1 MNRSKNI
8 FLVLILNLL
17 MSLFVVYLNPRFD
30 ILTLIGFLLINI
42 ILFIVISKIEK
53 KKEKVLEDKINN
65 IFNLLH
71 SLDIDSDNY
80 EIIDDEFG
88 KLRDEIIKIILE
100 NKRIAENAEKNKEI
114 LREYTED
121 IAHQIK
127 TPLTGSL
134 LLLDLLEDE
143 KNESVKEYISRLRD
157 NLLRLHYLSDILLKL
172 AALDSGTIEM
182 VKDRISAR
190 ELIEDIIRKLKDYF
204 INDNIE
210 IPLYGDDF
218 YLICDKKWTYE
229 ALFNVMKNGIE
240 ATEDRHIEIHLKETN
255 LYKSI
260 FVEDFSKG
268 LDREMLEK
276 VFKRFY
282 KLDPNSKG
290 YGIGL
295 PMAKSVM
302 ERQNG
307 ELLYH
312 KGKKSNSFEL
322 RFYNWF
328 NYGCVNKAQ
337 SFFLVTFQSLKS
349 NIIQER

>member
-1 MNRSKNI
+1 MNKSKNI
-8 FLVLILNLL
+8 LLALILNIL

-30 ILTLIGFLLINI
+30 ILTLLGFLLINI
-42 ILFIVISKIEK
+42 ILFLIIRKFEK
-53 KKEKVLEDKINN
+53 KKEIELEDKINN

-71 SLDIDSDNY
+71 SLDLNSDNY

-143 KNESVKEYISRLRD
+143 EDESVKEYISRLRD
-157 NLLRLHYLSDILLKL
+157 NLLRLYNLSDILLKL
-172 AALDSGTIEM
+172 AAIDSGTIEM
-182 VKDRISAR
+182 TRDRVSAR
-190 ELIEDIIRKLKDYF
+190 DLIDDSIRNLKDYF
-204 INDNIE
+204 INDPIE
-210 IPLYGDDF
+210 IPLYGNDF
-218 YLICDKKWTYE
+218 DLICDKKWTYE

-240 ATEDRHIEIHLKETN
+240 ATEDRQIKIQLKETN

-282 KLDPNSKG
+282 KMDPNSKG

-312 KGKKSNSFEL
+312 KGKKSNAFEL

-349 NIIQER
+349 NII

>member
-1 MNRSKNI
+1 MRKNKRI
-8 FLVLILNLL
+8 LLIIVLNLL
-17 MSLFVVYLNPRFD
+17 MSLFVVYLSPRFD
-30 ILTLIGFLLINI
+30 VLTLIGFLLINI
-42 ILFIVISKIEK
+42 ILFLIIRKIEN
-53 KKEKVLEDKINN
+53 KKEKELEDKINN
-65 IFNLLH
+65 TFILLH
-71 SLDIDSDNY
+71 SLDIDSYNY

-88 KLRDEIIKIILE
+88 KLRDEIIKIIVE

-143 KNESVKEYISRLRD
+143 EDESVKEYISRLRD
-157 NLLRLHYLSDILLKL
+157 NLLRLYNLSDILLKL
-172 AALDSGTIEM
+172 AAIDSGTIQM
-182 VKDRISAR
+182 TRDRVSAR
-190 ELIEDIIRKLKDYF
+190 DLIDDSIRNLKDYF
-204 INDNIE
+204 INDPIE

-218 YLICDKKWTYE
+218 DLICDKKWTYE
-229 ALFNVMKNGIE
+229 ALFNVMKNGLE
-240 ATEDRHIEIHLKETN
+240 ATEGRQIEIQLKETN

-268 LDREMLEK
+268 LNHEMLEK

-312 KGKKSNSFEL
+312 KWKKSNAFEL

-349 NIIQER
+349 NII

>member
-1 MNRSKNI
+1 MSKNKNI
-8 FLVLILNLL
+8 LFVLILNLI

-53 KKEKVLEDKINN
+53 EKEKTLEDKINN

-71 SLDIDSDNY
+71 SLDINSDNY

-88 KLRDEIIKIILE
+88 KLRDEIIKIIIE
-100 NKRIAENAEKNKEI
+100 NKRIAENAEKNKET

-143 KNESVKEYISRLRD
+143 DKNSSEEYIERLRD
-157 NLLRLHYLSDILLKL
+157 NLIRLHNLYDILLKL
-172 AALDSGTIEM
+172 AALDSGTIKM
-182 VKDRISAR
+182 AKDRISAR
-190 ELIEDIIRKLKDYF
+190 ELIEDIIQNLKDYF
-204 INDNIE
+204 INDNVE
-210 IPLYGDDF
+210 IPIYGDDF
-218 YLICDKKWTYE
+218 DLICDKKWTYE

-240 ATEDRHIEIHLKETN
+240 ATEGRHIEIHLKDTN

-322 RFYNWF
+322 RFYN
-328 NYGCVNKAQ
+328 
-337 SFFLVTFQSLKS
+337 
-349 NIIQER
+349 

>member
-1 MNRSKNI
+1 MSKNKNI
-8 FLVLILNLL
+8 LLVLILNLI

-42 ILFIVISKIEK
+42 ILFLIIRKFEK
-53 KKEKVLEDKINN
+53 KKEIDLEDKINN
-65 IFNLLH
+65 IFSLLH

-88 KLRDEIIKIILE
+88 KLRDEIIKIIIE
-100 NKRIAENAEKNKEI
+100 NKRIAENAEKNKET
-114 LREYTED
+114 LKEYTED

-143 KNESVKEYISRLRD
+143 NDNFFEEYIERLRD
-157 NLLRLHYLSDILLKL
+157 NLLRLHNLSDILLKL
-172 AALDSGTIEM
+172 ASLDSGTIQM
-182 VKDRISAR
+182 AKDRISAR
-190 ELIEDIIRKLKDYF
+190 GLIEDIIQKLKDYF
-204 INDNIE
+204 IKDNIE

-218 YLICDKKWTYE
+218 DLICDKKWTYE
-229 ALFNVMKNGIE
+229 ALFNVMKNGLE
-240 ATEDRHIEIHLKETN
+240 ATKDRHIEIHLKETN

-260 FVEDFSKG
+260 LVEDFSDG
-268 LDREMLEK
+268 LDRQMLEK
-276 VFKRFY
+276 VFRRFY
-282 KLDPNSKG
+282 KADPNSKG

-312 KGKKSNSFEL
+312 KGKKSNAFEL
-322 RFYNWF
+322 RFYN
-328 NYGCVNKAQ
+328 
-337 SFFLVTFQSLKS
+337 
-349 NIIQER
+349 

>member
-1 MNRSKNI
+1 MNKSKSI
-8 FLVLILNLL
+8 LLVFILNLL
-17 MSLFVVYLNPRFD
+17 MSLFVIYLNPRFD
-30 ILTLIGFLLINI
+30 ILTLIGFLVINV

-53 KKEKVLEDKINN
+53 EKEKVLEDKINN
-65 IFNLLH
+65 IFRLLH
-71 SLDIDSDNY
+71 SLDINSDNY

-88 KLRDEIIKIILE
+88 KLRDEIIKIIIE
-100 NKRIAENAEKNKEI
+100 NKRIAENAEKNKET

-143 KNESVKEYISRLRD
+143 EDELSEEYIDRLKD
-157 NLLRLHYLSDILLKL
+157 NLLRLHNLSDILLKF

-182 VKDRISAR
+182 AKDSISAQ
-190 ELIEDIIRKLKDYF
+190 ELIEDIIRKLKNYF
-204 INDNIE
+204 ISDTIE
-210 IPLYGDDF
+210 IPIYGED
-218 YLICDKKWTYE
+218 YGLVCDKKWTYE

-240 ATEDRHIEIHLKETN
+240 ATEDRHIEIYLKETN

-260 FVEDFSKG
+260 LVEDFSNG
-268 LDREMLEK
+268 LDRQMLEK
-276 VFKRFY
+276 VFRRFY
-282 KLDPNSKG
+282 KADPNSKG

-295 PMAKSVM
+295 PMAKTVM

-312 KGKKSNSFEL
+312 RGKKSNAFEL
-322 RFYNWF
+322 RFYN
-328 NYGCVNKAQ
+328 
-337 SFFLVTFQSLKS
+337 
-349 NIIQER
+349 

>member
-1 MNRSKNI
+1 MNKSKSI
-8 FLVLILNLL
+8 LLVFFLNLL
-17 MSLFVVYLNPRFD
+17 MSLFVIYLNPRFD
-30 ILTLIGFLLINI
+30 ILTLIGFLVINV

-53 KKEKVLEDKINN
+53 EKEKVLEDKINN
-65 IFNLLH
+65 IFRLLH

-88 KLRDEIIKIILE
+88 KLRDEIIKIIIE
-100 NKRIAENAEKNKEI
+100 NKRIAENAEKNKET

-143 KNESVKEYISRLRD
+143 EDELSEEYIDRLRD
-157 NLLRLHYLSDILLKL
+157 NLLRLHNLSDILLKL

-182 VKDRISAR
+182 AKDSISAQ
-190 ELIEDIIRKLKDYF
+190 ELIEDIIRKLKNYF
-204 INDNIE
+204 ISDTIE
-210 IPLYGDDF
+210 IPIYGED
-218 YLICDKKWTYE
+218 YGLVCDKKWTYE

-240 ATEDRHIEIHLKETN
+240 ATEDRHIEIYLKETN

-260 FVEDFSKG
+260 LVEDFSNG
-268 LDREMLEK
+268 LDRQMLEK
-276 VFKRFY
+276 VFRRFY
-282 KLDPNSKG
+282 KADPNSKG

-295 PMAKSVM
+295 PMAKTVM

-312 KGKKSNSFEL
+312 RGKKSNAFEL
-322 RFYNWF
+322 RFYN
-328 NYGCVNKAQ
+328 
-337 SFFLVTFQSLKS
+337 
-349 NIIQER
+349 

>member
-1 MNRSKNI
+1 MNKNKNI
-8 FLVLILNLL
+8 LFVLILNIL
-17 MSLFVVYLNPRFD
+17 MSLLVVYLNPRFD
-30 ILTLIGFLLINI
+30 ILTLIGFLLLNI
-42 ILFIVISKIEK
+42 ILFVVISKIEK
-53 KKEKVLEDKINN
+53 GKEKVLEDKINN
-65 IFNLLH
+65 IFKLLH

-88 KLRDEIIKIILE
+88 KLRDEIIKIIIE
-100 NKRIAENAEKNKEI
+100 NKRIAENAEKNKET

-127 TPLTGSL
+127 TPFTGSL

-143 KNESVKEYISRLRD
+143 NDNFSEEYIERLRD
-157 NLLRLHYLSDILLKL
+157 NLLRLHNLSDILLKL
-172 AALDSGTIEM
+172 AALDSGTIKM
-182 VKDRISAR
+182 AKDRISAR
-190 ELIEDIIRKLKDYF
+190 ELIEDIIRNLKDYF

-210 IPLYGDDF
+210 IPLDGEDF

-229 ALFNVMKNGIE
+229 AAFNVMKNGLE
-240 ATEDRHIEIHLKETN
+240 ATEDRHIEVHLKETN

-312 KGKKSNSFEL
+312 KEKKSNAFEM
-322 RFYNWF
+322 RFYN
-328 NYGCVNKAQ
+328 
-337 SFFLVTFQSLKS
+337 
-349 NIIQER
+349 

>member
-1 MNRSKNI
+1 MRKNKRI
-8 FLVLILNLL
+8 LLIIVLNLL

-30 ILTLIGFLLINI
+30 ILTLLGFLLINV
-42 ILFIVISKIEK
+42 ILFLIIRKFEK
-53 KKEKVLEDKINN
+53 KKEIELEDKINN

-71 SLDIDSDNY
+71 SLDLNSDNY

-143 KNESVKEYISRLRD
+143 EDESVKEYISRLRD
-157 NLLRLHYLSDILLKL
+157 NLLRLYNLSDILLKL
-172 AALDSGTIEM
+172 AAIDSGTIEM
-182 VKDRISAR
+182 TRDRVSAR
-190 ELIEDIIRKLKDYF
+190 DLIDDSVRNLKDYF
-204 INDNIE
+204 INDPIE
-210 IPLYGDDF
+210 IPLYGNDF
-218 YLICDKKWTYE
+218 DLICDKKWTYE
-229 ALFNVMKNGIE
+229 ALFNVMKNGLE
-240 ATEDRHIEIHLKETN
+240 ATEGRQIEIQLKETN

-282 KLDPNSKG
+282 KMDPNSKG

-312 KGKKSNSFEL
+312 KGKKSNAFEL
-322 RFYNWF
+322 RFYN
-328 NYGCVNKAQ
+328 
-337 SFFLVTFQSLKS
+337 
-349 NIIQER
+349 

>member
-1 MNRSKNI
+1 MNKNKNI
-8 FLVLILNLL
+8 LLVLILNLL

-30 ILTLIGFLLINI
+30 ILSLIGFLLINV
-42 ILFIVISKIEK
+42 ILFPILRNIEK
-53 KKEKVLEDKINN
+53 KKEKALEDKINN
-65 IFNLLH
+65 ILNLLH
-71 SLDIDSDNY
+71 SLDINSDNY

-88 KLRDEIIKIILE
+88 KLRDEIIKIIIE
-100 NKRIAENAEKNKEI
+100 NKRIAENAENNKEI

-143 KNESVKEYISRLRD
+143 NDNFSEEYMERLRD
-157 NLLRLHYLSDILLKL
+157 NLLRLHNLSDILLKL
-172 AALDSGTIEM
+172 AALDSGTIKM
-182 VKDRISAR
+182 AKDIISAR
-190 ELIEDIIRKLKDYF
+190 ELIEDTIRNLQDYF

-210 IPLYGDDF
+210 IPLYGEDF

-240 ATEDRHIEIHLKETN
+240 ATEGRHIEIHLKETN

-282 KLDPNSKG
+282 KPDPNSKG

-295 PMAKSVM
+295 PMAKSVI

-312 KGKKSNSFEL
+312 KGKKSNAFEL
-322 RFYNWF
+322 RFYN
-328 NYGCVNKAQ
+328 
-337 SFFLVTFQSLKS
+337 
-349 NIIQER
+349 

>member
-1 MNRSKNI
+1 MSKNKNI
-8 FLVLILNLL
+8 LLVLILNLI

-30 ILTLIGFLLINI
+30 ILTLIGFLVINI

-53 KKEKVLEDKINN
+53 KKEKALEDKINN
-65 IFNLLH
+65 IFNILH
-71 SLDIDSDNY
+71 LLDIDSDNY

-88 KLRDEIIKIILE
+88 KLRDEIIKIIIE

-143 KNESVKEYISRLRD
+143 EDESVKEYISRLRD
-157 NLLRLHYLSDILLKL
+157 NLLRLYNLSDILLKL
-172 AALDSGTIEM
+172 AAIDSGTIEM
-182 VKDRISAR
+182 TRDRVSAR
-190 ELIEDIIRKLKDYF
+190 DLIDDSIRNLKDYF
-204 INDNIE
+204 INDPIE
-210 IPLYGDDF
+210 IPLYGNDF
-218 YLICDKKWTYE
+218 DLICDKKWTYE
-229 ALFNVMKNGIE
+229 ALFNVMKNGLE
-240 ATEDRHIEIHLKETN
+240 ATEGRQIEIQLKETN

-282 KLDPNSKG
+282 KMDPNSKG

-312 KGKKSNSFEL
+312 KGKKSNAFEL
-322 RFYNWF
+322 RFYN
-328 NYGCVNKAQ
+328 
-337 SFFLVTFQSLKS
+337 
-349 NIIQER
+349 

>member
-1 MNRSKNI
+1 
-8 FLVLILNLL
+8 

-30 ILTLIGFLLINI
+30 ILTLFGFLLINI
-42 ILFIVISKIEK
+42 ILFLIIRKIEN
-53 KKEKVLEDKINN
+53 KKEIELEDKINN
-65 IFNLLH
+65 IFILLH

-143 KNESVKEYISRLRD
+143 EDESVKEYISRLRD
-157 NLLRLHYLSDILLKL
+157 NLLRLYNLSDILLKL

-182 VKDRISAR
+182 TRDRVSAR
-190 ELIEDIIRKLKDYF
+190 DLIEDSIRNLKDYF
-204 INDNIE
+204 INDPIE

-218 YLICDKKWTYE
+218 DLICDKKWTYE

-240 ATEDRHIEIHLKETN
+240 ATESRQIEICLKETN

-260 FVEDFSKG
+260 FVKDFSKG

-282 KLDPNSKG
+282 KMDPNSKG

-312 KGKKSNSFEL
+312 KGKKSNAFEL
-322 RFYNWF
+322 RFYN
-328 NYGCVNKAQ
+328 
-337 SFFLVTFQSLKS
+337 
-349 NIIQER
+349 

>member
-1 MNRSKNI
+1 MSKNKNI
-8 FLVLILNLL
+8 LLVLILNLI
-17 MSLFVVYLNPRFD
+17 MSLFLVYLNPRFD

-42 ILFIVISKIEK
+42 ILFIVILKIEK
-53 KKEKVLEDKINN
+53 KKEKALEDKINN
-65 IFNLLH
+65 IFRLLH

-100 NKRIAENAEKNKEI
+100 NMRIAENAEKNKEI

-143 KNESVKEYISRLRD
+143 NGNFSEEYIERLRD
-157 NLLRLHYLSDILLKL
+157 NLIRLHNLSDILLKL

-182 VKDRISAR
+182 AKDRISAR
-190 ELIEDIIRKLKDYF
+190 ELIEDIIQKLKDYF

-210 IPLYGDDF
+210 IYLYGDDF
-218 YLICDKKWTYE
+218 NLICDKKWTYE

-240 ATEDRHIEIHLKETN
+240 ATEGKHIEIQLKETN

-276 VFKRFY
+276 VFRRFY
-282 KLDPNSKG
+282 KIDPNSKG

-295 PMAKSVM
+295 PMSKSVM

-322 RFYNWF
+322 RFYN
-328 NYGCVNKAQ
+328 
-337 SFFLVTFQSLKS
+337 
-349 NIIQER
+349 

>member
-1 MNRSKNI
+1 MSKHKNI
-8 FLVLILNLL
+8 LLVLILNLL
-17 MSLFVVYLNPRFD
+17 MSLFVIYLSPRFD
-30 ILTLIGFLLINI
+30 VLTLIGFLLINI
-42 ILFIVISKIEK
+42 LLFVVISKIEK
-53 KKEKVLEDKINN
+53 KKDKVLEDKINN

-71 SLDIDSDNY
+71 SLDIDSGNY

-100 NKRIAENAEKNKEI
+100 NKRIAENAEKNKDT

-143 KNESVKEYISRLRD
+143 NDNFSEEYIERLRD
-157 NLLRLHYLSDILLKL
+157 NLLRLHNLSDILLKL
-172 AALDSGTIEM
+172 AALDSGIIEM
-182 VKDRISAR
+182 TKDRISAR
-190 ELIEDIIRKLKDYF
+190 GLIEDIIQKLKDYF
-204 INDNIE
+204 INENVE
-210 IPLYGDDF
+210 IPLDGDDF

-229 ALFNVMKNGIE
+229 AAFNVMKNGLE
-240 ATEDRHIEIHLKETN
+240 ATKDRHIEIHLKETN

-268 LDREMLEK
+268 LDKQMLEK
-276 VFKRFY
+276 VFRRFY
-282 KLDPNSKG
+282 KIDPNSKG

-302 ERQNG
+302 EKQNG

-322 RFYNWF
+322 RFYN
-328 NYGCVNKAQ
+328 
-337 SFFLVTFQSLKS
+337 
-349 NIIQER
+349 

>member
-1 MNRSKNI
+1 MRKNKRI
-8 FLVLILNLL
+8 LLIIVLNLL

-42 ILFIVISKIEK
+42 ILFLIIIKFEK
-53 KKEKVLEDKINN
+53 KKEIELEDKINN

-71 SLDIDSDNY
+71 SLDLNSDNY

-143 KNESVKEYISRLRD
+143 EDESVKEYISRLRD
-157 NLLRLHYLSDILLKL
+157 NLLRLYNLSDILLKL
-172 AALDSGTIEM
+172 AAIDSGTIEM
-182 VKDRISAR
+182 TRDRVSAR
-190 ELIEDIIRKLKDYF
+190 DLIDDGIRNLKDYF
-204 INDNIE
+204 INAPIE

-229 ALFNVMKNGIE
+229 ALFNVMKNGLE
-240 ATEDRHIEIHLKETN
+240 ATEDRQIEIQLKGTN

-260 FVEDFSKG
+260 FVKDFSKG

-282 KLDPNSKG
+282 KMDPNSKG

-307 ELLYH
+307 EFLYH
-312 KGKKSNSFEL
+312 KGKKSNAFEL
-322 RFYNWF
+322 RFYN
-328 NYGCVNKAQ
+328 
-337 SFFLVTFQSLKS
+337 
-349 NIIQER
+349 

>member
-1 MNRSKNI
+1 MNKSKNI
-8 FLVLILNLL
+8 LLALILNVV
-17 MSLFVVYLNPRFD
+17 MSLFVIYFNPRFD
-30 ILTLIGFLLINI
+30 ILTLIGFIIINI

-65 IFNLLH
+65 IFKLLH

-88 KLRDEIIKIILE
+88 KLRDEIIKIIIE
-100 NKRIAENAEKNKEI
+100 NKRIAENAEKNKET

-143 KNESVKEYISRLRD
+143 DDNFSEEYIERLRD
-157 NLLRLHYLSDILLKL
+157 NLLRLHNLSDILLKL

-182 VKDRISAR
+182 TKDRISAR
-190 ELIEDIIRKLKDYF
+190 GLIEDIIQNLKDYF

-210 IPLYGDDF
+210 IPLYGEYFD
-218 YLICDKKWTYE
+218 LICDKKWTYE
-229 ALFNVMKNGIE
+229 ALFNVMKNGLE
-240 ATEDRHIEIHLKETN
+240 ATEDRHIEIQLKETN

-268 LDREMLEK
+268 LDREILEK

-282 KLDPNSKG
+282 KLNPNSKG

-312 KGKKSNSFEL
+312 KGKKSNAFEL
-322 RFYNWF
+322 RFYN
-328 NYGCVNKAQ
+328 
-337 SFFLVTFQSLKS
+337 
-349 NIIQER
+349 

>member
-1 MNRSKNI
+1 MNKNKNI
-8 FLVLILNLL
+8 LLVLILNLL
-17 MSLFVVYLNPRFD
+17 MSLFVIYLNPRFD
-30 ILTLIGFLLINI
+30 ILTLIGFLVINI
-42 ILFIVISKIEK
+42 ILFVFISKIEN
-53 KKEKVLEDKINN
+53 KKEEALEDKINN
-65 IFNLLH
+65 VFNLLH

-88 KLRDEIIKIILE
+88 KLRDEIIKIIIE

-143 KNESVKEYISRLRD
+143 NDNLSEEYISRLRD
-157 NLLRLHYLSDILLKL
+157 NLLRLYNLSDILLKL

-182 VKDRISAR
+182 TRDRVSAR
-190 ELIEDIIRKLKDYF
+190 DLIEDSIRSLKDYF
-204 INDNIE
+204 ITNSIE
-210 IPLYGDDF
+210 IPLDGDDF
-218 YLICDKKWTYE
+218 YIICDNKWTYE

-240 ATEDRHIEIHLKETN
+240 ATKGRQIEIQLKETN

-260 FVEDFSKG
+260 FVKDFSKG
-268 LDREMLEK
+268 LDRGMLEK

-282 KLDPNSKG
+282 KLNPNSKG

-349 NIIQER
+349 NII

>member
-1 MNRSKNI
+1 MNKNKSI
-8 FLVLILNLL
+8 LLVFILNLL
-17 MSLFVVYLNPRFD
+17 MSLFVIYLNPRFD
-30 ILTLIGFLLINI
+30 ILTLIGFLVINV

-53 KKEKVLEDKINN
+53 EKEKVLEDKINN
-65 IFNLLH
+65 IFRLLH
-71 SLDIDSDNY
+71 SLDINSDNY

-88 KLRDEIIKIILE
+88 KLRDEIIKIIIE
-100 NKRIAENAEKNKEI
+100 NKRIAENAEKNKET

-143 KNESVKEYISRLRD
+143 EDELSEEYIDRLKD
-157 NLLRLHYLSDILLKL
+157 NLLRLHNLSDILLKL

-182 VKDRISAR
+182 AKDSISAQ
-190 ELIEDIIRKLKDYF
+190 ELIEDIIRKLKNYF
-204 INDNIE
+204 ISDTIE
-210 IPLYGDDF
+210 IPIYGED
-218 YLICDKKWTYE
+218 YGLVCDKKWTYE

-240 ATEDRHIEIHLKETN
+240 ATEDRHIEIYLKETN

-260 FVEDFSKG
+260 LVEDFSNG
-268 LDREMLEK
+268 LDRQMLEK
-276 VFKRFY
+276 VFRRFY
-282 KLDPNSKG
+282 KADPNSKG

-295 PMAKSVM
+295 PMAKTVM

-312 KGKKSNSFEL
+312 RGKKSNAFEL
-322 RFYNWF
+322 RFYN
-328 NYGCVNKAQ
+328 
-337 SFFLVTFQSLKS
+337 
-349 NIIQER
+349 

>member
-1 MNRSKNI
+1 MRKNKRN
-8 FLVLILNLL
+8 LLIIVLNLL

-30 ILTLIGFLLINI
+30 ILTLFGFLLINI
-42 ILFIVISKIEK
+42 ILFLIIRKFEK
-53 KKEKVLEDKINN
+53 KKEIELEDKINN

-71 SLDIDSDNY
+71 SLDLNSDNY

-100 NKRIAENAEKNKEI
+100 NKRIAENAEKNKDI

-143 KNESVKEYISRLRD
+143 EDETVKEYISRLRD
-157 NLLRLHYLSDILLKL
+157 NLLRLYNLSDILLKL
-172 AALDSGTIEM
+172 AAIDSGTIEM
-182 VKDRISAR
+182 TRDRVSAR
-190 ELIEDIIRKLKDYF
+190 GLIDDSIRNLKDYF
-204 INDNIE
+204 INDPIE

-218 YLICDKKWTYE
+218 DLICDKKWTYE
-229 ALFNVMKNGIE
+229 ALFNVMKNGLE
-240 ATEDRHIEIHLKETN
+240 ATEGRQIEIQLKETN

-282 KLDPNSKG
+282 KINPNSKG

-312 KGKKSNSFEL
+312 KWKKSNAFEL
-322 RFYNWF
+322 RFYN
-328 NYGCVNKAQ
+328 
-337 SFFLVTFQSLKS
+337 
-349 NIIQER
+349 

>member
-1 MNRSKNI
+1 MRKNKRI
-8 FLVLILNLL
+8 LLIIVLNLL

-30 ILTLIGFLLINI
+30 ILTLLRFLLINI
-42 ILFIVISKIEK
+42 ILFLIIRKFEK
-53 KKEKVLEDKINN
+53 KKEIELEDKINN

-71 SLDIDSDNY
+71 SLDLNSDNY

-143 KNESVKEYISRLRD
+143 EDESVKEYISRLRD
-157 NLLRLHYLSDILLKL
+157 NLLRLYNLSDILLKL
-172 AALDSGTIEM
+172 AAIDSGTIEM
-182 VKDRISAR
+182 TRDRVSAR
-190 ELIEDIIRKLKDYF
+190 DLIDDSIRNLKDYF
-204 INDNIE
+204 INDPIE
-210 IPLYGDDF
+210 IPLYGNDF
-218 YLICDKKWTYE
+218 DLICDKKWTYE
-229 ALFNVMKNGIE
+229 ALFNVMKNGLE
-240 ATEDRHIEIHLKETN
+240 AKEGRQIEIQLKETN

-282 KLDPNSKG
+282 KMDPNSKG

-312 KGKKSNSFEL
+312 KGKKSNAFEL

-349 NIIQER
+349 NII

>member
-1 MNRSKNI
+1 MNKNKNI
-8 FLVLILNLL
+8 LLVLILNLI
-17 MSLFVVYLNPRFD
+17 MSLFVIYLNPRFD
-30 ILTLIGFLLINI
+30 ILTLFGFLLINI
-42 ILFIVISKIEK
+42 ILFLIIRKFEK
-53 KKEKVLEDKINN
+53 KKEIDLENKINN
-65 IFNLLH
+65 IFILLH

-88 KLRDEIIKIILE
+88 KLRDEIIKIIIE

-121 IAHQIK
+121 IAHQVK

-134 LLLDLLEDE
+134 LLLELLEDE
-143 KNESVKEYISRLRD
+143 EDESAKEYISRLRD
-157 NLLRLHYLSDILLKL
+157 NLLRLYNLSDILLKL
-172 AALDSGTIEM
+172 AALDSGTIEIS
-182 VKDRISAR
+182 KDRISAR
-190 ELIEDIIRKLKDYF
+190 ELIEDIIQSLKDYF
-204 INDNIE
+204 INDNVE
-210 IPLYGDDF
+210 ISLYGDDF
-218 YLICDKKWTYE
+218 NLICDKKWTYE
-229 ALFNVMKNGIE
+229 AAFNVMKNGLE

-268 LDREMLEK
+268 LDREILEK
-276 VFKRFY
+276 VFRRFY
-282 KLDPNSKG
+282 KLNPNSKG

-337 SFFLVTFQSLKS
+337 SFFSSHFPVT
-349 NIIQER
+349 

>member
-1 MNRSKNI
+1 MRKNKRI
-8 FLVLILNLL
+8 LLIIVLNLF

-30 ILTLIGFLLINI
+30 ILTLFGFLLINI
-42 ILFIVISKIEK
+42 ILFLIIRKIEN
-53 KKEKVLEDKINN
+53 KKEIELEDKINN
-65 IFNLLH
+65 IFILLH
-71 SLDIDSDNY
+71 SLDIDWDNH
-80 EIIDDEFG
+80 ETIDDEFG

-143 KNESVKEYISRLRD
+143 EDESVKEYISRLRD
-157 NLLRLHYLSDILLKL
+157 NLLRLYNLSDILLKL

-182 VKDRISAR
+182 TRDRVSAR
-190 ELIEDIIRKLKDYF
+190 DLIEDSIRNLKDYF
-204 INDNIE
+204 INDPIE

-218 YLICDKKWTYE
+218 DLICDKKWTYE

-240 ATEDRHIEIHLKETN
+240 ATESRQIEICLKETN

-260 FVEDFSKG
+260 FVKDFSKG

-282 KLDPNSKG
+282 KMDPNSKG

-312 KGKKSNSFEL
+312 KGKKSNAFEL
-322 RFYNWF
+322 RFYN
-328 NYGCVNKAQ
+328 
-337 SFFLVTFQSLKS
+337 
-349 NIIQER
+349 

>member
-1 MNRSKNI
+1 MNKNKNI
-8 FLVLILNLL
+8 LLVLILNLI

-42 ILFIVISKIEK
+42 ILFVVISKIEK
-53 KKEKVLEDKINN
+53 KKKKALEGKINN
-65 IFNLLH
+65 IFSLLH

-100 NKRIAENAEKNKEI
+100 NKRIAENAEKNKEN

-143 KNESVKEYISRLRD
+143 EDESVKEYISRLRD
-157 NLLRLHYLSDILLKL
+157 NLLRLYNLSDILLKL

-182 VKDRISAR
+182 TKDRISAR
-190 ELIEDIIRKLKDYF
+190 ELIRDTIQNLKDYF
-204 INDNIE
+204 INDNVE
-210 IPLYGDDF
+210 IPLYGEDF
-218 YLICDKKWTYE
+218 YIICDKKWTYE

-240 ATEDRHIEIHLKETN
+240 ATEDRHIEIQLKETN

-260 FVEDFSKG
+260 FVEDFSRG
-268 LDREMLEK
+268 LNREMLEK
-276 VFKRFY
+276 VFRRFY
-282 KLDPNSKG
+282 KIDPNSKG

-312 KGKKSNSFEL
+312 KGKKSNAFEL
-322 RFYNWF
+322 RFYN
-328 NYGCVNKAQ
+328 
-337 SFFLVTFQSLKS
+337 
-349 NIIQER
+349 

>member
-1 MNRSKNI
+1 MRKNKRI
-8 FLVLILNLL
+8 LLIIVLNLL

-30 ILTLIGFLLINI
+30 ILTLMGFLLINI
-42 ILFIVISKIEK
+42 ILFLIIIKFEK
-53 KKEKVLEDKINN
+53 KKEIELEDKINN

-71 SLDIDSDNY
+71 SLDLNSDNY

-143 KNESVKEYISRLRD
+143 EDESVKEYISRLRD
-157 NLLRLHYLSDILLKL
+157 NLLRLYNLSDILLKL
-172 AALDSGTIEM
+172 AAIDSGTIEM
-182 VKDRISAR
+182 TKDRVSAR
-190 ELIEDIIRKLKDYF
+190 DLIDDSIRNLKDYF
-204 INDNIE
+204 INDPIE

-218 YLICDKKWTYE
+218 DLICDKKWTYE
-229 ALFNVMKNGIE
+229 ALFNVMKNGLE
-240 ATEDRHIEIHLKETN
+240 TTKGRQIEIKLKETN

-282 KLDPNSKG
+282 KMDPNSKG

-312 KGKKSNSFEL
+312 KGKKSNAFEL

-328 NYGCVNKAQ
+328 NYGCVNNAQ

-349 NIIQER
+349 NII

>member
-1 MNRSKNI
+1 MNKNKNI
-8 FLVLILNLL
+8 LLVLILNLL
-17 MSLFVVYLNPRFD
+17 MSLLVIYLNPRFD
-30 ILTLIGFLLINI
+30 ILTLLGFLLINI
-42 ILFIVISKIEK
+42 ILFVVISNTEK
-53 KKEKVLEDKINN
+53 KKEEVLEDKINN
-65 IFNLLH
+65 VFNLLH
-71 SLDIDSDNY
+71 SLDINSDNY

-88 KLRDEIIKIILE
+88 KLRDEIIKIIIE
-100 NKRIAENAEKNKEI
+100 NKRIAENAEKNKET

-143 KNESVKEYISRLRD
+143 DDKFSKEYLERLRD
-157 NLLRLHYLSDILLKL
+157 NLHRLHNLSDILLKL

-182 VKDRISAR
+182 AKDRISAQV
-190 ELIEDIIRKLKDYF
+190 LIRDIIQKLKDYF

-210 IPLYGDDF
+210 IPLFGEDF

-229 ALFNVMKNGIE
+229 AAFNVMKNGLE

-260 FVEDFSKG
+260 LVEDFSKG

-276 VFKRFY
+276 VFRRFY

-322 RFYNWF
+322 RFYN
-328 NYGCVNKAQ
+328 
-337 SFFLVTFQSLKS
+337 
-349 NIIQER
+349 

>member
-1 MNRSKNI
+1 MNKNKNI
-8 FLVLILNLL
+8 LLVLILNLL
-17 MSLFVVYLNPRFD
+17 MSLFVIYLNPRFD
-30 ILTLIGFLLINI
+30 ILTLIGFLAINI

-53 KKEKVLEDKINN
+53 KKEKALDDKINN
-65 IFNLLH
+65 IFILLH
-71 SLDIDSDNY
+71 SLDINSDNY

-88 KLRDEIIKIILE
+88 KLRDEIIKIIIE

-143 KNESVKEYISRLRD
+143 GDNFSEEYIERLRD
-157 NLLRLHYLSDILLKL
+157 NLLRLHNLSDILLKL

-182 VKDRISAR
+182 TKDRISAR
-190 ELIEDIIRKLKDYF
+190 ELIEDIIQKLKDYF

-210 IPLYGDDF
+210 ISLYGDDF
-218 YLICDKKWTYE
+218 NLICDKKWTYE
-229 ALFNVMKNGIE
+229 AAFNVMKNGIE
-240 ATEDRHIEIHLKETN
+240 ATEGRQIEIHLKETN

-260 FVEDFSKG
+260 LVEDFSDG
-268 LDREMLEK
+268 LDRQMLEK
-276 VFKRFY
+276 VFRRFY
-282 KLDPNSKG
+282 KADPNSKG

-302 ERQNG
+302 ETQNG

-312 KGKKSNSFEL
+312 KGKKSNAFEL
-322 RFYNWF
+322 RFYN
-328 NYGCVNKAQ
+328 
-337 SFFLVTFQSLKS
+337 
-349 NIIQER
+349 

>member
-1 MNRSKNI
+1 MNKNKNI
-8 FLVLILNLL
+8 LLVLILNLI

-30 ILTLIGFLLINI
+30 ILTLIGFLVINI
-42 ILFIVISKIEK
+42 ILFIVISKIKK
-53 KKEKVLEDKINN
+53 KKEKALEDKINN
-65 IFNLLH
+65 IFSLLH
-71 SLDIDSDNY
+71 SLDINSDNY
-80 EIIDDEFG
+80 EIMDDEFG
-88 KLRDEIIKIILE
+88 KLRDEIIKIIIE
-100 NKRIAENAEKNKEI
+100 NKRIAENAEKNKET

-143 KNESVKEYISRLRD
+143 EDESVKEYISRLRD
-157 NLLRLHYLSDILLKL
+157 NLLRLYNLSDILLKL

-182 VKDRISAR
+182 AKDRISAR
-190 ELIEDIIRKLKDYF
+190 GLIEDIIRNLKDYF

-210 IPLYGDDF
+210 IPLDGDDF

-240 ATEDRHIEIHLKETN
+240 ATEGRQIETQLKETN

-282 KLDPNSKG
+282 KLNPNSKG

-312 KGKKSNSFEL
+312 KGKKSNAFEL
-322 RFYNWF
+322 RFYN
-328 NYGCVNKAQ
+328 
-337 SFFLVTFQSLKS
+337 
-349 NIIQER
+349 

>member
-1 MNRSKNI
+1 MRKNKTI
-8 FLVLILNLL
+8 LLIIVLNLL

-30 ILTLIGFLLINI
+30 ILTLFGFLLINI
-42 ILFIVISKIEK
+42 ILFLIIRKFEK
-53 KKEKVLEDKINN
+53 KKEIELEDKINN

-143 KNESVKEYISRLRD
+143 EDESVKEYISRLRD
-157 NLLRLHYLSDILLKL
+157 NLLRLHNLSDILLKL

-182 VKDRISAR
+182 AKDSISAQ
-190 ELIEDIIRKLKDYF
+190 ELIEDIIQNLKNYF
-204 INDNIE
+204 ISDTIE
-210 IPLYGDDF
+210 IPIYGED
-218 YLICDKKWTYE
+218 YGLVCDKKWTYE

-240 ATEDRHIEIHLKETN
+240 ATEDRHIEIYLKETN

-260 FVEDFSKG
+260 LVEDFSNG
-268 LDREMLEK
+268 LDRQMLEK
-276 VFKRFY
+276 VFRRFY
-282 KLDPNSKG
+282 KADPNSKG

-312 KGKKSNSFEL
+312 RGKKSNAFEL
-322 RFYNWF
+322 RFYN
-328 NYGCVNKAQ
+328 
-337 SFFLVTFQSLKS
+337 
-349 NIIQER
+349 

>member
-1 MNRSKNI
+1 MSKNKNI
-8 FLVLILNLL
+8 LLVLILNLI
-17 MSLFVVYLNPRFD
+17 MSLFLVYLNPRFD
-30 ILTLIGFLLINI
+30 ILTLIGFLVINI
-42 ILFIVISKIEK
+42 ILFIVILKIEK
-53 KKEKVLEDKINN
+53 KKEKALEDKINN
-65 IFNLLH
+65 IFRLLH

-143 KNESVKEYISRLRD
+143 EDESAKEYISRLRD
-157 NLLRLHYLSDILLKL
+157 NLLRLYNLSDILLKF
-172 AALDSGTIEM
+172 AALDSGTIEIS
-182 VKDRISAR
+182 KDRISAR
-190 ELIEDIIRKLKDYF
+190 ELIEDIIQSLKDYF

-210 IPLYGDDF
+210 ISLDGEDF

-229 ALFNVMKNGIE
+229 AAFNVMKNGLE
-240 ATEDRHIEIHLKETN
+240 ATEDSHIEIHLKETN

-312 KGKKSNSFEL
+312 KGKKSNAFEL
-322 RFYNWF
+322 RFYN
-328 NYGCVNKAQ
+328 
-337 SFFLVTFQSLKS
+337 
-349 NIIQER
+349 

>member
-1 MNRSKNI
+1 MRKNKRI
-8 FLVLILNLL
+8 LHIIILNLL
-17 MSLFVVYLNPRFD
+17 MSLFAVYLNPRFD

-42 ILFIVISKIEK
+42 ILFLIIRKFEK
-53 KKEKVLEDKINN
+53 KKEIELEDKINN
-65 IFNLLH
+65 IFILLH
-71 SLDIDSDNY
+71 LLDIDSDNY

-88 KLRDEIIKIILE
+88 KLRDEIIKIIIE

-143 KNESVKEYISRLRD
+143 EDESVKEYISRLRD
-157 NLLRLHYLSDILLKL
+157 NLLRLYNLSDILLKL

-182 VKDRISAR
+182 AKDSISAR
-190 ELIEDIIRKLKDYF
+190 ELIEDIIRNLKDYF
-204 INDNIE
+204 INNNIE
-210 IPLYGDDF
+210 ISLYGDDF
-218 YLICDKKWTYE
+218 NLICDKKWTYE

-240 ATEDRHIEIHLKETN
+240 ATEGRQIEIQLKETN

-268 LDREMLEK
+268 LDHEMLEK

-282 KLDPNSKG
+282 KIDPNSKG

-312 KGKKSNSFEL
+312 KGKKSNAFEL
-322 RFYNWF
+322 RFYN
-328 NYGCVNKAQ
+328 
-337 SFFLVTFQSLKS
+337 
-349 NIIQER
+349 

>member
-1 MNRSKNI
+1 MNKNKNI
-8 FLVLILNLL
+8 LLVLILNLI

-30 ILTLIGFLLINI
+30 ILTLIGFLVINI
-42 ILFIVISKIEK
+42 ILFIVISKIKK
-53 KKEKVLEDKINN
+53 KKEKALEDKINN
-65 IFNLLH
+65 IFSLLH
-71 SLDIDSDNY
+71 SLDINSDNY
-80 EIIDDEFG
+80 EIMDDEFG
-88 KLRDEIIKIILE
+88 KLRDEIIKIIIE
-100 NKRIAENAEKNKEI
+100 NKRIAENAEKNKET

-143 KNESVKEYISRLRD
+143 EDESVKEYISRLRD
-157 NLLRLHYLSDILLKL
+157 NLLRLYNLSDILLKL

-182 VKDRISAR
+182 AKDRISAR
-190 ELIEDIIRKLKDYF
+190 GLIEDIIRNLKDYF

-210 IPLYGDDF
+210 IPLDGDDF

-240 ATEDRHIEIHLKETN
+240 ATEGRQIETQLKETN

-295 PMAKSVM
+295 PMAKSVI
-302 ERQNG
+302 EKQNG

-312 KGKKSNSFEL
+312 KGKKSNAFEL
-322 RFYNWF
+322 RFYN
-328 NYGCVNKAQ
+328 
-337 SFFLVTFQSLKS
+337 
-349 NIIQER
+349 

>member
-1 MNRSKNI
+1 MNKNKNI
-8 FLVLILNLL
+8 LLVLILNLL
-17 MSLFVVYLNPRFD
+17 MSLFVIYLNPRFD
-30 ILTLIGFLLINI
+30 ILTLIGFLVINI
-42 ILFIVISKIEK
+42 ILFVFISKIEN
-53 KKEKVLEDKINN
+53 KKEEALEDKINN
-65 IFNLLH
+65 VFNLLH

-88 KLRDEIIKIILE
+88 KLRDEIIKIIIE

-143 KNESVKEYISRLRD
+143 NDNLSEEYISRLRD
-157 NLLRLHYLSDILLKL
+157 NLLRLYNLSDILLKL

-182 VKDRISAR
+182 TRDRVSAR
-190 ELIEDIIRKLKDYF
+190 DLIEDSIRSLKDYF
-204 INDNIE
+204 ITNSIE
-210 IPLYGDDF
+210 IPLDGDDF
-218 YLICDKKWTYE
+218 YIICDKKWTYE

-240 ATEDRHIEIHLKETN
+240 ATKGRQIEIQLKETK

-260 FVEDFSKG
+260 FVKDFSKG
-268 LDREMLEK
+268 LDRGMLEK

-282 KLDPNSKG
+282 KLNPNSKG

-302 ERQNG
+302 EKQNG

-322 RFYNWF
+322 RFYN
-328 NYGCVNKAQ
+328 
-337 SFFLVTFQSLKS
+337 
-349 NIIQER
+349 

>member
-1 MNRSKNI
+1 MNKNKNI

-17 MSLFVVYLNPRFD
+17 MSLFVIYLNPRFD

-42 ILFIVISKIEK
+42 VLFIAISKIEK
-53 KKEKVLEDKINN
+53 KKEKDLEDKINN
-65 IFNLLH
+65 IFKLLH
-71 SLDIDSDNY
+71 SLDINSDNY

-100 NKRIAENAEKNKEI
+100 NKRMAENAEKNKET

-143 KNESVKEYISRLRD
+143 NDKFSEEYIERLRD
-157 NLLRLHYLSDILLKL
+157 NLLRLHNLSDILLKL

-182 VKDRISAR
+182 TKDRISAG
-190 ELIEDIIRKLKDYF
+190 ELIEDIIQKLKDYF
-204 INDNIE
+204 IKDNIE
-210 IPLYGDDF
+210 IPLYGEDF
-218 YLICDKKWTYE
+218 DILCDKKWTYE
-229 ALFNVMKNGIE
+229 ALFNVMKNGLE
-240 ATEDRHIEIHLKETN
+240 ATEDKHIEIYLKETN

-276 VFKRFY
+276 VFRRFY

-322 RFYNWF
+322 RFYN
-328 NYGCVNKAQ
+328 
-337 SFFLVTFQSLKS
+337 
-349 NIIQER
+349 

>member
-1 MNRSKNI
+1 MNKSKNI
-8 FLVLILNLL
+8 LLALILNIL

-42 ILFIVISKIEK
+42 ILFLIIRKFEK
-53 KKEKVLEDKINN
+53 KKEIDLEDKINN
-65 IFNLLH
+65 IFSLLH
-71 SLDIDSDNY
+71 SIDINSDNY

-88 KLRDEIIKIILE
+88 KLRDEIIKIIIE

-143 KNESVKEYISRLRD
+143 NDNFSEEYIERLRD
-157 NLLRLHYLSDILLKL
+157 NLLRLHNLSDILLKL

-182 VKDRISAR
+182 AKDSISAR
-190 ELIEDIIRKLKDYF
+190 ELIEDIIRNLKDYF

-210 IPLYGDDF
+210 IPLDGEDF

-229 ALFNVMKNGIE
+229 AAFNVMKNGIE
-240 ATEDRHIEIHLKETN
+240 ATEGRQIEIHLKETN

-260 FVEDFSKG
+260 LVEDFSDG

-282 KLDPNSKG
+282 KANPNSKG

-312 KGKKSNSFEL
+312 KGKKSNSFEM
-322 RFYNWF
+322 RFYN
-328 NYGCVNKAQ
+328 
-337 SFFLVTFQSLKS
+337 
-349 NIIQER
+349 

>member
-1 MNRSKNI
+1 MNKSKNI
-8 FLVLILNLL
+8 LLALILNVV
-17 MSLFVVYLNPRFD
+17 MSLFVIYLNPRFD
-30 ILTLIGFLLINI
+30 ILTLIGFIVINI
-42 ILFIVISKIEK
+42 ILFLIIRKIEN
-53 KKEKVLEDKINN
+53 KKEKELEDKINN
-65 IFNLLH
+65 TFILLH

-88 KLRDEIIKIILE
+88 KLRDEIIKIIIE
-100 NKRIAENAEKNKEI
+100 NKRIAENAEKNKET

-143 KNESVKEYISRLRD
+143 EDESVKEYISRLRD
-157 NLLRLHYLSDILLKL
+157 NLLRLYNLSDILLKL
-172 AALDSGTIEM
+172 AAIDSGTIQM
-182 VKDRISAR
+182 TRDRVSAR
-190 ELIEDIIRKLKDYF
+190 DLIEDSIRNLKDYF
-204 INDNIE
+204 INDPIE

-218 YLICDKKWTYE
+218 DLICDKKWTYE
-229 ALFNVMKNGIE
+229 ALFNVMKNGLE
-240 ATEDRHIEIHLKETN
+240 ATEGRQIEIQLKETN

-268 LDREMLEK
+268 LNHEMLEK

-312 KGKKSNSFEL
+312 KGKKSNAFEL
-322 RFYNWF
+322 RFYN
-328 NYGCVNKAQ
+328 
-337 SFFLVTFQSLKS
+337 
-349 NIIQER
+349 

>member
-1 MNRSKNI
+1 MSKNKNI
-8 FLVLILNLL
+8 LLVLILNLII
-17 MSLFVVYLNPRFD
+17 SLFVVYLNPRFD

-53 KKEKVLEDKINN
+53 KKEKALEDKINN

-71 SLDIDSDNY
+71 SLDINSDNY

-88 KLRDEIIKIILE
+88 KLRDEIIKIIIE
-100 NKRIAENAEKNKEI
+100 NKRIAENAEKNKDI

-143 KNESVKEYISRLRD
+143 DDNFSKEYIERLRD
-157 NLLRLHYLSDILLKL
+157 NLLRLHNLSDILLKL

-182 VKDRISAR
+182 TKDRISAR
-190 ELIEDIIRKLKDYF
+190 ELIEDIIQNLKDYF
-204 INDNIE
+204 INDNVE
-210 IPLYGDDF
+210 IPLYGEDF
-218 YLICDKKWTYE
+218 DLICDKKWTYE

-240 ATEDRHIEIHLKETN
+240 ATESRHIKIHLRGTN

-312 KGKKSNSFEL
+312 KGKKSNAFEL
-322 RFYNWF
+322 RFYN
-328 NYGCVNKAQ
+328 
-337 SFFLVTFQSLKS
+337 
-349 NIIQER
+349 

>member
-1 MNRSKNI
+1 MRKNKRI
-8 FLVLILNLL
+8 LLIIVLNLL

-42 ILFIVISKIEK
+42 ILFLIIRKFEK
-53 KKEKVLEDKINN
+53 KKEIELEDKINN

-71 SLDIDSDNY
+71 SLDLNSDNY

-88 KLRDEIIKIILE
+88 KLRDEIIKIIVE

-143 KNESVKEYISRLRD
+143 EDESVKEYISRLRD
-157 NLLRLHYLSDILLKL
+157 NLLRLYNLSDILLKL
-172 AALDSGTIEM
+172 AAIDSGTIQM
-182 VKDRISAR
+182 TRDRVSAR
-190 ELIEDIIRKLKDYF
+190 DLIDDSIRNLKDYF
-204 INDNIE
+204 INDPIE

-218 YLICDKKWTYE
+218 DLICDKKWTYE
-229 ALFNVMKNGIE
+229 ALFNVMKNGLE
-240 ATEDRHIEIHLKETN
+240 ATEGRQIEIQLKETN

-268 LDREMLEK
+268 LNHEMLEK

-312 KGKKSNSFEL
+312 KGKKSNAFEL
-322 RFYNWF
+322 RFYN
-328 NYGCVNKAQ
+328 
-337 SFFLVTFQSLKS
+337 
-349 NIIQER
+349 

>member
-1 MNRSKNI
+1 MNKNKNI

-17 MSLFVVYLNPRFD
+17 MSLLVIYLNPRFD

-42 ILFIVISKIEK
+42 ILFIAISKIEK
-53 KKEKVLEDKINN
+53 KKEEVFEDKINN
-65 IFNLLH
+65 VFNLLH
-71 SLDIDSDNY
+71 SLDINSDNY

-88 KLRDEIIKIILE
+88 KLRDEIIKIIIE
-100 NKRIAENAEKNKEI
+100 NKRIAENADKNKDT

-143 KNESVKEYISRLRD
+143 IDNVSEEYIERLRD
-157 NLLRLHYLSDILLKL
+157 NLLRLHNLSDILLKL
-172 AALDSGTIEM
+172 ASLDSGTIEM
-182 VKDRISAR
+182 AKDRISAQK
-190 ELIEDIIRKLKDYF
+190 LIEDIIQKLKDYF
-204 INDNIE
+204 INYDIE
-210 IPLYGDDF
+210 IPLYGEDF
-218 YLICDKKWTYE
+218 DLICDKKWTYE
-229 ALFNVMKNGIE
+229 AAFNVMKNGLE

-276 VFKRFY
+276 VFRRFY
-282 KLDPNSKG
+282 KADPNSKG

-312 KGKKSNSFEL
+312 KGKKSNAFEL
-322 RFYNWF
+322 RFYN
-328 NYGCVNKAQ
+328 
-337 SFFLVTFQSLKS
+337 
-349 NIIQER
+349 